1 MRNVLAAAGVL
12 VLVGAGTEWA
22 AGPATGGIPRKEPAG
37 HFRAMS
43 PQRDSDDCYGAGV
56 AVPAG
61 LSVGKRGAVL
71 DTDRDR
77 VRAELAARLG
87 INFRVR
93 SPSFVLQLRPE
104 ALPPMSQKPANDTV
118 GGGDVDIELVGE
130 LSGDMDELCE
140 RFLKHA
146 EVMFRAVARGAPCLR
161 TPDTL
166 LSLGPCRFACS
177 LRRSTKGACVLPTT
191 LLRHTWPPP
200 HRATVAT
207 SPCAFCQNRRAHNHD
222 SD

>member
-1 MRNVLAAAGVL
+1 MWWVMRIAVLAAGVP
-12 VLVGAGTEWA
+12 VLVGAGTECSAGSA
-22 AGPATGGIPRKEPAG
+22 AGGIPRKEAAG

-43 PQRDSDDCYGAGV
+43 PQRDSDDYYGAGV
-56 AVPAG
+56 ALPAG
-61 LSVGKRGAVL
+61 LSEGKGGALL

-87 INFRVR
+87 IDFRVR

-104 ALPPMSQKPANDTV
+104 AREVGSPPISQKPANDTV

-130 LSGDMDELCE
+130 LSGDMAELCE

-146 EVMFRAVARGAPCLR
+146 EVMCRAVSRGAPCPR

-166 LSLGPCRFACS
+166 CS
-177 LRRSTKGACVLPTT
+177 RL
-191 LLRHTWPPP
+191 
-200 HRATVAT
+200 
-207 SPCAFCQNRRAHNHD
+207 
-222 SD
+222 